1 MRSLAV
7 YDLNESAISS
17 DMSSLELVKSSST
30 FSTEESDSRSGTE
43 TDSSSSSMDENSNSS
58 SLNKREN
65 DSGVDCGEPDLIVP
79 DKELI
84 EKIVTQGESYFSD
97 ENLIKDEF
105 ILKHI
110 RRNREGYISLK
121 LVSSFRKV
129 KVLSKNWKVVAHCIK
144 VASNKLQIND
154 LCTKVRRIT
163 PLPTV
168 DGTKYSRTLIAYKFP
183 NGCDTIDEVGKIF
196 SKYGDISLIRILRPS
211 PEAVIPSNLLAII
224 GKRFDVSK
232 TTFATIEF
240 NNKSDAE
247 KALKNLELNKS
258 NNWRNSLEVI
268 AMKPSVNKPNKT
280 TIKSSDKS
288 KTNITENSN
297 TEMKKSHLKKSFN
310 KQKLNEIS
318 TQCEKNCPPLLRRQ
332 KSKSYSAGDEFNP
345 LNKIPEN
352 KPILQIQRPINRFTN
367 TNSTHTSRLPA
378 NIIRYPYGP
387 DGTKGFN
394 STRHKRSNSEP

>member
-1 MRSLAV
+1 MRSLTV

-43 TDSSSSSMDENSNSS
+43 TDSSSSGMDENSNRSS
-58 SLNKREN
+58 SNEREK
-65 DSGVDCGEPDLIVP
+65 DSGVDCGEPDFIVP

-84 EKIVTQGESYFSD
+84 EKIVNQVEAYFSD

-129 KVLSKNWKVVAHCIK
+129 KALSKNWKVVAHCIK

-168 DGTKYSRTLIAYKFP
+168 DGTKYSRTLIAHNFP
-183 NGCDTIDEVGKIF
+183 NGCDTIDEIGKIF
-196 SKYGDISLIRILRPS
+196 SKYGDISLIRILRPN

-224 GKRFDVSK
+224 GKKFDVNK

-247 KALKNLELNKS
+247 KALKNLELNKN

-280 TIKSSDKS
+280 TIKSCDKS
-288 KTNITENSN
+288 KKTNTTENSN
-297 TEMKKSHLKKSFN
+297 TEMKRSHLKKSYN
-310 KQKLNEIS
+310 KQKLND
-318 TQCEKNCPPLLRRQ
+318 CPPLVRRQ
-332 KSKSYSAGDEFNP
+332 KSKSYSAGDELNS

-352 KPILQIQRPINRFTN
+352 KPILQIQRPVNRFTN
-367 TNSTHTSRLPA
+367 TNSSTHTSRLPA

-394 STRHKRSNSEP
+394 TTRQKRSHSEP